1 MEGLKQI
8 SRSDPQ
14 FVVYC
19 LENLLPKMM
28 MKPYSENVLEMVSK
42 EIDMLPNSQ
51 L

>member
-42 EIDMLPNSQ
+42 EIGLLSNF
-51 L
+51 LL

>member
-19 LENLLPKMM
+19 LENLLPMMM